1 MTLKH
6 KLISL
11 AVCFLPLIVLAA
23 ADPTWY
29 ANSAEEHQDAI
40 RYQGEVVNWEA
51 IAVVESILFSVM
63 GILGGSLIYLWLK
76 SSRMEV
82 ILAQLETRV
91 NDQNAAL
98 IRIESKLQDI
108 GNEVH
113 QVSNRLSKLEGK
125 IESSN

>member
-1 MTLKH
+1 MTLRH

-11 AVCFLPLIVLAA
+11 AVCFIPIIVLAA

-29 ANSAEEHQDAI
+29 ANSAEEHQDSLP
-40 RYQGEVVNWEA
+40 YQGDIVNWEA

-63 GILGGSLIYLWLK
+63 GVLGGSLIYLWLK

-82 ILAQLETRV
+82 ILAQLEVRV
-91 NDQNAAL
+91 NEQHSAL
-98 IRIESKLQDI
+98 ARIESKLQDI

-113 QVSNRLSKLEGK
+113 QVANRLSKLEGK
-125 IESSN
+125 IESSS